1 MDAASLTEDNSLQ
14 HTPYQVNFNI
24 TASVTYNP
32 GSAEQSAHNE
42 YLQERDLSSIFR
54 RRAFQEG
61 SAALTASLYG
71 AISEKSLTWTAE
83 RLVTSTRPATRAVY
97 RSEAIN
103 CSRAAIVHLD
113 QRIQMALGS
122 LKVCSPGVSDS
133 HGVCYAGVGWGP
145 VAKGYRCSNC
155 TGHMVHFVHDTQIE
169 RVLTGTG
176 YVPQVVMKSSM
187 APELYDGT
195 WD

>member
-1 MDAASLTEDNSLQ
+1 MDAASVT
-14 HTPYQVNFNI
+14 TPYQVNVNI
-24 TASVTYNP
+24 AASVTYNP
-32 GSAEQSAHNE
+32 RPAEQSAHDD
-42 YLQERDLSSIFR
+42 YFQERDLSSIFR
-54 RRAFQEG
+54 RRVLYEG
-61 SAALTASLYG
+61 SADLMAS
-71 AISEKSLTWTAE
+71 I
-83 RLVTSTRPATRAVY
+83 PAARAAY

-103 CSRAAIVHLD
+103 RGRAAIVSLD

-133 HGVCYAGVGWGP
+133 HGVCYFGVGWGP

-155 TGHMVHFVHDTQIE
+155 VGATVHFVHDAQIE

-176 YVPQVVMKSSM
+176 YVPQVIMMSLM

>member
-1 MDAASLTEDNSLQ
+1 MDAASVT
-14 HTPYQVNFNI
+14 TPYQVNVNI
-24 TASVTYNP
+24 AASVTYNP
-32 GSAEQSAHNE
+32 RPAEQSAHDD
-42 YLQERDLSSIFR
+42 YFQERDLSSIFR
-54 RRAFQEG
+54 RRVLYEG
-61 SAALTASLYG
+61 SADLMASMYC
-71 AISEKSLTWTAE
+71 ATIQKPLTWTAE
-83 RLVTSTRPATRAVY
+83 RLITSTRPAARAAY

-103 CSRAAIVHLD
+103 RGRAAIVSLD

-133 HGVCYAGVGWGP
+133 HGVCYFGVGWGP

-155 TGHMVHFVHDTQIE
+155 VGATVHFVHDAQIE

-176 YVPQVVMKSSM
+176 YVPQVIMMSLM